1 MKVKQKL
8 QAGFGIILIFL
19 FITSGLGMYYL
30 NKSNQTMKEIEK
42 QQQMV
47 AYYNDIA
54 FHTVRAN
61 AAIRGYMLYQKQ
73 DMRDNHYEIRQ
84 QLVEAI
90 EKLQQEGIDVDN
102 EDFQTFLEK
111 LNAWETAIDEEI
123 FPLLDANE
131 EQQAQAIA
139 GPVLGQ
145 GSQDLVVFG
154 KTMAN
159 ELTKQTE
166 QQIAT
171 TVSKGVTQLIQMAII
186 VVIAI
191 ISSFIISSF
200 FGRHVSKNIEET
212 MKKMVEFAEG
222 NFLANLE
229 MKSKDEFGYLAK
241 TFNEM
246 TDKLRNTMRQIG
258 NSAEQVAATAEQ
270 LTASSNEVSFATEIV
285 TESIQDISSGIESQT
300 SLTHEV
306 NDLSTVILHRM
317 NDITESIS
325 QVNEATTATRELA
338 DEGTTSVQNVIEQMT
353 IIANN
358 TDSLTKHLRE
368 LDSNTSTIVHA
379 VNTIKE
385 IAEQTNLLAINA
397 SIEAARSGE
406 HGKGFAVVAEEVR
419 KLADQSNRA
428 ALEIENI
435 VNTITTDTEKIVEE
449 VVEND
454 HSVEDGRARVE
465 TASNAF
471 IHIHNSIEEVQL
483 QTTSVTSAIRQI
495 FIDIE
500 KLVVDIE
507 KINDVAIS
515 SNDNVQSVAASSEEQ
530 NASMEEV
537 AAASSHLAQMAIDLQ
552 ETISEFKY

>member
-1 MKVKQKL
+1 
-8 QAGFGIILIFL
+8 
-19 FITSGLGMYYL
+19 
-30 NKSNQTMKEIEK
+30 MKEIEK

-90 EKLQQEGIDVDN
+90 EKLQREGIDVDN

-212 MKKMVEFAEG
+212 MKKMVEFADG

-246 TDKLRNTMRQIG
+246 TDKLRNTMRQVG